1 MVQLQGSARLEP
13 PWDRSI
19 LVCKSHQICNFCH
32 NSTWSRQ
39 VIRFKDCNSMR
50 SKWCLAL
57 WVQSQRTFPQEV
69 QVDWAWLDSITIL
82 VSKMLMCHCNDMQRQ
97 NSKKGTCPNMGSQSP
112 WIELLMAC
120 CHHQTYHSQMDRD
133 LKWLCH
139 TPPDENYASWLP
151 SLKPFSLESF
161 NMSAGQ
167 IFRCEAKPCKVVFW
181 FVYYINWCEIWL
193 SRACNPKWTPKCD
206 HLQVSKQASI

>member
-120 CHHQTYHSQMDRD
+120 CHHQTYPLADGQRFKVIMPYATRWKLCFLTPLTETLLLRILQHVGRSDLPLRSQA
-133 LKWLCH
+133 L
-139 TPPDENYASWLP
+139 
-151 SLKPFSLESF
+151 
-161 NMSAGQ
+161 
-167 IFRCEAKPCKVVFW
+167 
-181 FVYYINWCEIWL
+181 
-193 SRACNPKWTPKCD
+193 
-206 HLQVSKQASI
+206 

>member
-97 NSKKGTCPNMGSQSP
+97 KFEESYMPDHGVTEP
-112 WIELLMAC
+112 LLRIA
-120 CHHQTYHSQMDRD
+120 DG
-133 LKWLCH
+133 L
-139 TPPDENYASWLP
+139 LP
-151 SLKPFSLESF
+151 SPNIPL
-161 NMSAGQ
+161 ADGQ
-167 IFRCEAKPCKVVFW
+167 RFKVIMPYATRWKLCF
-181 FVYYINWCEIWL
+181 L
-193 SRACNPKWTPKCD
+193 TPLTETLLLRI
-206 HLQVSKQASI
+206 LQHVGRSDLPLRSQAL